1 MTKLKTL
8 LLTVGLSVFASVN
21 SAFADN
27 LTTNSSNGEH
37 VQFKIRRGEVPC
49 RGVNLGSW
57 LVAENWMSWESP
69 LWEGV
74 PKAVASKGE
83 FAMMQ
88 YLGQKKGDAAFQSH
102 WASWITEKD
111 FEEIAGAS
119 LNTVRIPVGFWI
131 RYDDSSLQHREVY
144 YPKGALAYLDL
155 AMQWGE
161 KYNLSVLL
169 SLHAHQGSQNGFEH
183 SAPLLFGQP
192 LWSDLEAFQ
201 QNSVDFAKYL
211 AARYASSP
219 AFLGMSLM
227 NEPHLTTS
235 PLAVRSYFKR
245 AYAEVRTGVNRSD
258 CVLIVAPMLSEQEG
272 NQLVDFMVDAPGTN
286 PPVYYNVW
294 HERHKYYLAGFEANN
309 ETQLVDAVKSYKAT
323 EIDTWTGK
331 NPLFFGEWS
340 MVAAIQFSSS
350 GSFRAFGS
358 AQLESLSGVRSGWTF
373 WSWRHSEETNMRT
386 GWSLRRLLKDG
397 DLVLTA

>member
-8 LLTVGLSVFASVN
+8 LVAGLSFLATAN
-21 SAFADN
+21 SAFADASN
-27 LTTNSSNGEH
+27 ATTTEH

-49 RGVNLGSW
+49 RGVNLGGW
-57 LVAENWMSWESP
+57 LVAESWMSGESS

-83 FAMMQ
+83 FATMQ
-88 YLGQKKGDAAFQSH
+88 YLGQEKGDVAFQQH

-111 FEEIAGAS
+111 FEKIANAS
-119 LNTVRIPVGFWI
+119 LNTVRVPVGFWI
-131 RYDDSSLQHREVY
+131 RYDDLALQHREVY

-155 AMQWGE
+155 AIQWGE

-183 SAPLLFGQP
+183 SAPLLFGQS
-192 LWSDLEAFQ
+192 LWSDLDTFQ

-219 AFLGMSLM
+219 AFLGMNLM

-235 PLAVRSYFKR
+235 PLAVQSYFKR
-245 AYAEVRTGVNRSD
+245 AYTEVRSGVNRSN
-258 CVLIVAPMLSEQEG
+258 CVLIVAPMLSEQDG
-272 NQLVDFMVDAPGTN
+272 NQLADFMVDLPGTN
-286 PPVYYNVW
+286 PPMYYNVW
-294 HERHKYYLAGFEANN
+294 HERHKYYLTGFEAST
-309 ETQLVDAVKSYKAT
+309 ETQLIDAVKSYRAT
-323 EIDTWTGK
+323 AIDTWKG

-340 MVAAIQFSSS
+340 MAAAIQFSSTE
-350 GSFRAFGS
+350 SFRAFGS
-358 AQLESLSGVRSGWTF
+358 AQLKSLSSVRSGWTF
-373 WSWRHSEETNMRT
+373 WSWRHSDETTMRT

-397 DLVLTA
+397 DLVLSA